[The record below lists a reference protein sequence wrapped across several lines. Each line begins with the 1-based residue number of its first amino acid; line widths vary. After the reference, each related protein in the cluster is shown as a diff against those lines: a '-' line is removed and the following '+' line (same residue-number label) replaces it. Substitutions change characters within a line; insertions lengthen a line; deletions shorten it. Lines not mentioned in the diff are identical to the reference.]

1 MSEPWFCL
9 QAEPAQPGSLFL
21 SGRPVDGS
29 RVSPKRQIMHVARVL
44 RSFAAI
50 FYVVVGAGG
59 RCG

>member
-9 QAEPAQPGSLFL
+9 QVEPAQPGNLFL
-21 SGRPVDGS
+21 TGRPVDGS

-50 FYVVVGAGG
+50 FYVVDGAGG